1 MSAHISLIQ
10 KGRVF
15 VANHSLKPLTPLG
28 HDAPER
34 VTIGPVTI
42 TETVSTALASLASR
56 LGREA
61 EVASVAQA
69 AGIPLPGPGKA
80 AFNTPYGSFWL
91 GPEQWMVLAPF
102 ASHEDITAHLKPLFG
117 DAASITEQT
126 DAWVQFDLTGENLPA
141 LFELLCS
148 LDSRNM
154 ADNTATRSVIEHLG
168 TYVLRR
174 GKDHFTIFGPRSSA
188 ASLHHALITAAK
200 SAF

>member
-1 MSAHISLIQ
+1 MPEH
-10 KGRVF
+10 R
-15 VANHSLKPLTPLG
+15 LKALTPLAQARPVIRSVG
-28 HDAPER
+28 R
-34 VTIGPVTI
+34 ITIAENPDV
-42 TETVSTALASLASR
+42 ALASLAQR
-56 LGREA
+56 RGREA
-61 EVASVAQA
+61 DFTARAEALLGLALPAPGHAAQA
-69 AGIPLPGPGKA
+69 GDWGAIWTGPG
-80 AFNTPYGSFWL
+80 
-91 GPEQWMVLAPF
+91 QWFVEAPF
-102 ASHEDITAHLKPLFG
+102 ATHEDIAARVKEAVG
-117 DAASITEQT
+117 DAASVTEQT